1 MKISTNPV
9 GNYTRPMMQTAPP
22 IQKQEVQKNILAN
35 VTTDEKN
42 FFVKLFPENKTE
54 IIDYHFYG
62 REGKMSGVS
71 VGSQFDKR
79 G

>member
-1 MKISTNPV
+1 
-9 GNYTRPMMQTAPP
+9 MQTVPP
-22 IQKQEVQKNILAN
+22 IQKQEVQNNIS
-35 VTTDEKN
+35 VKVSSDEKN
-42 FFVKLFPENKTE
+42 FFEKLYPEKKSE
-54 IIDYHFYG
+54 IMDYHFYG